1 MLRWD
6 VNYHAL
12 SHCSVFLRP
21 WWDTFNL
28 RVTQMSALNLSP
40 TFPEGS
46 SPTWIM
52 TSRFRRRG
60 FVHKRLYLCRRG
72 TNLARHSL
80 FFFFSRSV
88 FLFKTS
94 PFSQIWDDI
103 TGFHPITF
111 SSHGTRFRWTTLL
124 TTPLSEYRFN
134 WQPDPFV
141 VTYSWP
147 VRWHGCQPSF
157 SFLCE
162 VFFCETY
169 FISLDDG
176 DTPGGS
182 TTKQQR
188 CVLAYIHNHDNL
200 YRACNLK
207 ALSLMHHNPL
217 WRTASHVLNPEFDET
232 STD

>member
-1 MLRWD
+1 MLRLD
-6 VNYHAL
+6 VNYHVL

-80 FFFFSRSV
+80 FFFLVCISLQDF
-88 FLFKTS
+88 T
-94 PFSQIWDDI
+94 FSQIWDDI

-111 SSHGTRFRWTTLL
+111 CFHGTRFRWTTLL
-124 TTPLSEYRFN
+124 TTPLSEYRLN

-188 CVLAYIHNHDNL
+188 CVLAHIHNNDNL
-200 YRACNLK
+200 HRACNLK

-232 STD
+232 RRD